1 MEIAAVTELEAEE
14 AEEEAAAKEKEGMVE
29 TVEKAGAAG
38 AGTLSSTA
46 AAALV
51 SSLPPPFAAAPP
63 PPAKR
68 AKSIAG
74 LGEGARRDVASD
86 DPMTEMA
93 LGAAGGGRGN
103 DRAAV
108 SEIRSRIFFEASPST
123 AAAAAAAARSFLCC
137 LNRSATRFFGKLAGW
152 AR

>member
-51 SSLPPPFAAAPP
+51 SSLPPPFAAPP